1 MKLRPLFHSGAW
13 LFSGLLLVTCL
24 ATGFYV
30 LMAAAEPVPPPSA
43 TAAPGK
49 TYLTA
54 AEVQMKGTP
63 GDEDEDGIPG
73 EDMAPMVPDLSRSDN
88 RLKQSNIRFGKEHVA
103 LPMLASPNL
112 TPGHSGGDSGK
123 VYGPEASNP
132 VPYPDPDNA
141 SPEELNAQRE
151 QQRADREQRRYDS
164 LNERIEKLEERLTKV
179 KSENPSDEQ
188 VDRLQKSIERLQK
201 RREDLKREMDSRG
214 AGGGATPEVY

>member
-1 MKLRPLFHSGAW
+1 MKLRPLFLSGAW
-13 LFSGLLLVTCL
+13 LFSGLLLVLCL
-24 ATGFYV
+24 STGVYV
-30 LMAAAEPVPPPSA
+30 LMASADPVPPPSS
-43 TAAPGK
+43 TAGPGK

-54 AEVQMKGTP
+54 AEVQMKGTA
-63 GDEDEDGIPG
+63 DEDDEDGIPG
-73 EDMAPMVPDLSRSDN
+73 EEKPAMPPDLSRPDS
-88 RLKQSNIRFGKEHVA
+88 RLRQSNIRFGKEHVA

-132 VPYPDPDNA
+132 VPYPNGENA

-214 AGGGATPEVY
+214 GAAPEVY